1 VKIKGLTFSED
12 LGTQNSRQIVRFSGR
27 WSVGLGA
34 SVLLHSLYMSGMS
47 HARDLVV
54 FMGRNERKN
63 RHGWLTKA
71 FLGIGTFDW
80 RLG

>member
-54 FMGRNERKN
+54 FMGRNERNN
-63 RHGWLTKA
+63 RHGLLTKA
-71 FLGIGTFDW
+71 FLGIGAFDW